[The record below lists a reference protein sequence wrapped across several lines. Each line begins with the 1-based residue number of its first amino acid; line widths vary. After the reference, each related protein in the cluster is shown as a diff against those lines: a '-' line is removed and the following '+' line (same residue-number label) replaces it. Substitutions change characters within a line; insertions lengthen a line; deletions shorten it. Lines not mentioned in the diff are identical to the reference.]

1 MAQVNGMSIFATI
14 FCYKGPK
21 LSPVFTRSAPRL
33 GKHADIGVLLLL
45 TYNMLY
51 ERVKC
56 FQSNRLNLTIVRSCG
71 ADFPLP
77 QTERFYFF
85 VQ

>member
-1 MAQVNGMSIFATI
+1 MWKIPDLCNRHRRNWAQF
-14 FCYKGPK
+14 
-21 LSPVFTRSAPRL
+21 
-33 GKHADIGVLLLL
+33 ADIGVLFLL

-51 ERVKC
+51 EKVKC
-56 FQSNRLNLTIVRSCG
+56 FQSNRLSLTIVRSCG

-85 VQ
+85 DQ